1 MGEQKTGPQYMTEPN
16 FNIFLCGISKVAAAI
31 IIGDLKIFNWDIR
44 YAGANG
50 TTYNTVSYLH

>member
-1 MGEQKTGPQYMTEPN
+1 MTEPD
-16 FNIFLCGISKVAAAI
+16 FNIFLCGISKVAAAT